1 MAGNPRRPDRV
12 AEAIR
17 EEVATFLAEGVKDP
31 RVVGLITVT
40 GVDVTRDLRHAK
52 VFVSILGV
60 SDEEKAGTFE
70 GLASVATHLRSK
82 VGRAL
87 RLRLAPEI
95 SFAPDESVAR
105 AARIES
111 LLSQIKQDAQPP
123 AGGATS
129 NDAGDAASGAGQG
142 SGTTGDAANRVD

>member
-111 LLSQIKQDAQPP
+111 LLSQIKQDASAQ
-123 AGGATS
+123 AGG
-129 NDAGDAASGAGQG
+129 DANSDASDTTSGAGQG
-142 SGTTGDAANRVD
+142 SGTTGDAADRVD